1 MMVSDEE
8 LVGRLEMLL
17 REVDFSTI
25 TTADSIRQ
33 KLEGEFGVL
42 LGGKEAFISHH
53 INLYIQCHR
62 PLVSAWAHNE
72 HSSPPQLEAKV
83 EEASGNGESAH
94 MEVKEQ
100 NIEEPIKES
109 APLEGRKRGRP
120 GGLNKICG
128 VSPELQAIVGE
139 SALPRTQIVKQL
151 WTYIR
156 ANNLQDPS
164 NKRNIICNDAL
175 RMVFDTDSTDMFQMN
190 KLLAKHIWALD
201 SRDDG
206 SEPNAKR
213 TANGNTSGTAS
224 PVPISDSL
232 ASFLGASKIEMSH
245 EEVVKRLADY
255 IKENELQDPLDKG
268 KIICDAKLQKLLS
281 CENFVDFEM
290 TKLLA
295 PHFLKG

>member
-1 MMVSDEE
+1 MISDEE
-8 LVGRLEMLL
+8 LLRRLETLL
-17 REVDFSTI
+17 REMDFSSI

-33 KLEGEFGVL
+33 KLEGEFGVK
-42 LGGKEAFISHH
+42 LGDKEAFISHQ
-53 INLYIQCHR
+53 INLYIQCHH

-72 HSSPPQLEAKV
+72 HSSPQLEANV
-83 EEASGNGESAH
+83 EVAAGNEESAH
-94 MEVKEQ
+94 TGAKEQ

-109 APLEGRKRGRP
+109 TLPEGRKRGRP
-120 GGLNKICG
+120 GGLNKICN

-139 SALPRTQIVKQL
+139 PALPRTQIVKQL

-201 SRDDG
+201 SRD
-206 SEPNAKR
+206 EPNAKR
-213 TANGNTSGTAS
+213 MANSNTSGPAS
-224 PVPISDSL
+224 PVSISDSL
-232 ASFLGASKIEMSH
+232 ASFLGTRKLETSH
-245 EEVVKRLADY
+245 EQVVKCLSDY

-290 TKLLA
+290 AKLLA

>member
-1 MMVSDEE
+1 MVSDEE
-8 LVGRLEMLL
+8 LLGRLETLL
-17 REVDFSTI
+17 REMDFSSI

-33 KLEGEFGVL
+33 KLEGEFGVK
-42 LGGKEAFISHH
+42 LGDKEAFISHQ
-53 INLYIQCHR
+53 INLYIQCHH
-62 PLVSAWAHNE
+62 PLVSSWAHNE
-72 HSSPPQLEAKV
+72 HSSPPQLEANV
-83 EEASGNGESAH
+83 EVAAGNEESAH
-94 MEVKEQ
+94 TGAKEQ

-109 APLEGRKRGRP
+109 TLPEGRKRGRP
-120 GGLNKICG
+120 GGLNKICN

-139 SALPRTQIVKQL
+139 PALPRTQIVKQL

-213 TANGNTSGTAS
+213 MANSNISGPAS
-224 PVPISDSL
+224 PVSISDSL
-232 ASFLGASKIEMSH
+232 ASFLGTRKLETSH
-245 EEVVKRLADY
+245 EQVVKCLSDY

-290 TKLLA
+290 AKLLA

>member
-1 MMVSDEE
+1 MVSDEE
-8 LVGRLEMLL
+8 LLGRLETLL
-17 REVDFSTI
+17 REMDFSSI

-33 KLEGEFGVL
+33 KLEGEFGVK
-42 LGGKEAFISHH
+42 LGDKEAFISHQ
-53 INLYIQCHR
+53 INLYIQYHH
-62 PLVSAWAHNE
+62 PLVSSWTHNE
-72 HSSPPQLEAKV
+72 HSSPPQLEANV
-83 EEASGNGESAH
+83 EVAAGNEESAH
-94 MEVKEQ
+94 TGAKEQ

-109 APLEGRKRGRP
+109 TLPEGRKRGRP
-120 GGLNKICG
+120 GGLNKICN

-139 SALPRTQIVKQL
+139 PALPRTQIVKQL

-213 TANGNTSGTAS
+213 MANSNISGPAS
-224 PVPISDSL
+224 PVSISDSL
-232 ASFLGASKIEMSH
+232 ASFLGTRKLETSH
-245 EEVVKRLADY
+245 EQVVKCLSDY

-290 TKLLA
+290 AKLLA

>member
-1 MMVSDEE
+1 MVSDEE
-8 LVGRLEMLL
+8 LLGRLETLL
-17 REVDFSTI
+17 REMDFSSI

-33 KLEGEFGVL
+33 KLEGEFGVK
-42 LGGKEAFISHH
+42 LGDKEAFISHQ
-53 INLYIQCHR
+53 INLYIQCHH

-72 HSSPPQLEAKV
+72 HSSPQLEANV
-83 EEASGNGESAH
+83 EVAAGNEESAH
-94 MEVKEQ
+94 TGAKEQ

-109 APLEGRKRGRP
+109 TLPEGRKRGRP
-120 GGLNKICG
+120 GGLNKICN

-139 SALPRTQIVKQL
+139 PALPRTQIVKQL

-201 SRDDG
+201 SRD
-206 SEPNAKR
+206 EPNAKR
-213 TANGNTSGTAS
+213 MANSNTSGPAS
-224 PVPISDSL
+224 PVSISDSL
-232 ASFLGASKIEMSH
+232 ASFLGTRKLETSH
-245 EEVVKRLADY
+245 EQVVKCLSDY

-290 TKLLA
+290 AKLLA

>member
-1 MMVSDEE
+1 MVSDEE
-8 LVGRLEMLL
+8 LVGRLETLL
-17 REVDFSTI
+17 RHVDFSTI

-33 KLEGEFGVL
+33 KLEGEFGVK
-42 LGGKEAFISHH
+42 LGDKEAFISHH

-62 PLVSAWAHNE
+62 PLVSAWVHNE
-72 HSSPPQLEAKV
+72 HRYHPQLEAKV
-83 EEASGNGESAH
+83 EEAGRNEENAH

-109 APLEGRKRGRP
+109 TLLEGRKRGRP

-139 SALPRTQIVKQL
+139 PALPRTQIVKQL

-213 TANGNTSGTAS
+213 TANRNTSGPAS

-232 ASFLGASKIEMSH
+232 ALFLGTDKIETSH
-245 EEVVKRLADY
+245 EEVVKRLSDY

-268 KIICDAKLQKLLS
+268 KIICDAKLQKLFS